1 MKHENHTRVNQ
12 TLVLALLR
20 SQQLFVRAMGP
31 VFRSAGLTAPQWDA
45 LETLSSKGALSI
57 NDLMRLTLS
66 TSGNLD
72 VVVKNLIQ
80 AGWAEKTVDEHDKRA
95 RVLRLT
101 EAGRQKVAEFLPAHN
116 RALDQIF
123 CDLDALEKRDTI
135 STLNKLRKKL
145 PQPQKDGK

>member
-1 MKHENHTRVNQ
+1 MKHENRDRDNQ

-20 SQQLFVRAMGP
+20 SQQLFMRAMGS
-31 VFRSAGLTAPQWDA
+31 VFRSADLTSSQWDV
-45 LETLSSKGALSI
+45 LETLSNKGELSI

-80 AGWAEKTVDEHDKRA
+80 AGLIEKTVDESDRRT
-95 RVLRLT
+95 RVLRLKL
-101 EAGRQKVAEFLPAHN
+101 AGRQKVAEFLPIHN

-123 CDLDALEKRDTI
+123 GGLSTQNKREMI
-135 STLNKLRKKL
+135 KTLNQFRNKL
-145 PQPQKDGK
+145 PQPRKD